1 MFDFARIYSYVVDDK
16 YRACSHDKWCRKYY
30 VCIPASSVAP
40 PITPPPS
47 QLLPPLPY
55 ITVAC
60 HCSGHLDPL
69 PVPSIS
75 VNPPNWTTRAV
86 LQPGSKQFNLERQQ
100 FLLWGRQQK
109 KNLFML
115 YLRLW
120 AVLVDQSY
128 INDVSW
134 LILVCARVIHTYS
147 HVIDIFI
154 TVGAYLICIWHSSE
168 KDLISLR
175 HYPCKYIWFPFDYY
189 AEFHNWH
196 RQEGS
201 DFSHVWA
208 PRPVHYG
215 WKALL
220 VRIELSNILSD
231 HRADMCNS
239 LTFRFHDTESM
250 ERLGVWFGV

>member
-1 MFDFARIYSYVVDDK
+1 MY
-16 YRACSHDKWCRKYY
+16 YY
-30 VCIPASSVAP
+30 VRKFLVLHYQSPP
-40 PITPPPS
+40 PIHHPCRVLATTSAPCPIYQRKS
-47 QLLPPLPY
+47 TKLNN
-55 ITVAC
+55 ARC
-60 HCSGHLDPL
+60 F
-69 PVPSIS
+69 
-75 VNPPNWTTRAV
+75 TTRFKTVQLGTTTISPVRTPA
-86 LQPGSKQFNLERQQ
+86 E
-100 FLLWGRQQK
+100 

-201 DFSHVWA
+201 DFSHVRA

-220 VRIELSNILSD
+220 VRIELSNVLSD

-250 ERLGVWFGV
+250 EWLGVWFGV

>member
-1 MFDFARIYSYVVDDK
+1 MY
-16 YRACSHDKWCRKYY
+16 YY
-30 VCIPASSVAP
+30 VRKF
-40 PITPPPS
+40 
-47 QLLPPLPY
+47 LLLHYQSPRPY
-55 ITVAC
+55 ITLAEFWPPPR
-60 HCSGHLDPL
+60 PL
-69 PVPSIS
+69 VPSIS

-201 DFSHVWA
+201 DFSHVRA

-220 VRIELSNILSD
+220 VRIELSNVLSD